1 VHKSIVRRD
10 GDRQGNNFR
19 QTRVQST
26 MKAELNLTPM
36 IDVLLVLIIIFMVI
50 APSLSV
56 GLDTKVP
63 QPSQDQDRTTPPQ
76 DIVIIVLGN
85 GKLRLNQLQID
96 FVDLGSELREFLKK
110 GAPGAAFVRG
120 ESDVDFGK
128 VATVIE
134 VARAAG
140 WEKVALMPE

>member
-1 VHKSIVRRD
+1 
-10 GDRQGNNFR
+10 
-19 QTRVQST
+19 

-63 QPSQDQDRTTPPQ
+63 QPSQDQERPAPPQ
-76 DIVIIVLGN
+76 DIVVTALES
-85 GKLRLNQLQID
+85 GKLRLNQRQIE
-96 FVDLGSELREFLKK
+96 FANLGFELRELLKK

-120 ESDVDFGK
+120 ENEVDFGK